1 MISSWYL
8 HEITEYKKNP
18 IFISFFAL
26 LLILNHDFVLIRT
39 CKILKR
45 VDLPC
50 ERKPVSWQYCWYKS
64 TILEAITVLTTF
76 GISIFSR
83 FDNFSVF
90 VPHAASFQGILNWR
104 TTGSTLPRAQGADR
118 KNSFTA
124 FSPDFT
130 HGVEKHSYEMSSSGN
145 KELTNWR
152 LSRDDAV
159 RLRDRLTAHVYLGTC
174 RRRAKVDAVVDSDSP
189 VS

>member
-76 GISIFSR
+76 GISIFSP

-90 VPHAASFQGILNWR
+90 VPYATSCTKFGLLIKSRKW
-104 TTGSTLPRAQGADR
+104 STLLGSSLARVMASICGTGLPTPTLAACLLASSIAQMLTPGI
-118 KNSFTA
+118 
-124 FSPDFT
+124 
-130 HGVEKHSYEMSSSGN
+130 SSWSCAL
-145 KELTNWR
+145 E
-152 LSRDDAV
+152 
-159 RLRDRLTAHVYLGTC
+159 
-174 RRRAKVDAVVDSDSP
+174 
-189 VS
+189 